1 MAFGIETSNKDGIS
15 LLDQAS
21 KQVQVGKSGS
31 VVPGSFINSTSNT
44 PFVDTPYAPAVVLPK
59 KSSDMFLFIKPR
71 VTTGSTTSFFPF
83 AVAIYYGTT
92 NLTITKKSGGA
103 SGSNVFYANLSTST
117 PVFTGNTTYLYTGKT
132 SGITDAS
139 HLDVGIGE
147 QIPGGSTYVSGS
159 TNPYVTNLE
168 ADSTYDVKVTLDRN
182 LTSTIP
188 NNTTFVMAKDVAYF
202 TRKYSEA
209 WDSGWVL
216 DYKFGTVTG
225 NEEETGDY
233 GFQVFASNGDLAFS
247 SNRENFL
254 IDSITSGD
262 PDLGVSA
269 SGTSF
274 GEANDESPIFAAEI
288 GDATDWTEYW
298 VMVSASGY
306 STQLCTGSN
315 SQQRGTRSFG
325 AGYIFCPPNNGDYA
339 NSTLTGNPFLTTS
352 ATLSKTSSAVNG
364 VAMAPILTSFFD
376 TVPGVSGGGFVNDA
390 WAYDATRSLIIGH
403 FV

>member
-1 MAFGIETSNKDGIS
+1 MAFGIETSNKDGVS

-31 VVPGSFINSTSNT
+31 VVPGSFIASTSNT
-44 PFVDTPYAPAVVLPK
+44 PFVDTPYAPVVLLPK

-71 VTTGSTTSFFPF
+71 ATTGSTTSFLPF
-83 AVAIYYGTT
+83 GVAIYYGTT

-103 SGSNVFYANLSTST
+103 SGSNVFYANLSTGT
-117 PVFTGNTTYLYTGKT
+117 TNFTGNTSYLYTGANA
-132 SGITDAS
+132 GITGDS

-147 QIPGGSTYVSGS
+147 QIPGGSSYVSGS
-159 TNPYVTNLE
+159 TDPYVTNLE
-168 ADSTYDVKVTLDRN
+168 SDGTYDVKITLDRN
-182 LTSTIP
+182 LNSTIP
-188 NNTTFVMAKDVAYF
+188 NNTTFVMAKDIAYF
-202 TRKYSEA
+202 TRKYSDA
-209 WDSGWVL
+209 WTSGWVL

-225 NEEETGDY
+225 NEDETGDY

-247 SNRENFL
+247 SNRENFV

-262 PDLGVSA
+262 PDLGVSD

-288 GDATDWTEYW
+288 GDASDWTEYW
-298 VMVSASGY
+298 VMVTASGY

-315 SQQRGTRSFG
+315 TSYRGTRSFG

-339 NSTLTGNPFLTTS
+339 NSSITGNPFLTTS
-352 ATLSKTSSAVNG
+352 ATLFKTSSAVNG
-364 VAMAPILTSFFD
+364 VAMAPILTSFFN
-376 TVPGVSGGGFVNDA
+376 TVPGISGGGFVNDA